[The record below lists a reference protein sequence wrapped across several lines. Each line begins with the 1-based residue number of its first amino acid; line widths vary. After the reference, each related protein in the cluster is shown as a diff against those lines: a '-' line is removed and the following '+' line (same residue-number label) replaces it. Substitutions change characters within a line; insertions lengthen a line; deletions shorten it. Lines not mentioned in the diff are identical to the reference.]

1 MAETFDNPLKN
12 LLLDKMISDGYFK
25 RDDLDKSTI
34 QTISDL
40 KDSEEEDLYDD
51 YANYDDDDEA
61 EDSNN
66 DGNDYSDYD
75 DMEDDDGM
83 RDSSNIARRLWST

>member
-1 MAETFDNPLKN
+1 MLVIDIIQVLVVTILVAQHAVQ
-12 LLLDKMISDGYFK
+12 ISAGNMH
-25 RDDLDKSTI
+25 T
-34 QTISDL
+34 DL

-51 YANYDDDDEA
+51 YNYDDDDEA

-75 DMEDDDGM
+75 DMEDDDGV